1 MKKVVILIITIL
13 LITGCKKIEKFY
25 LNNKYYNE
33 GNFIKVDNLENFKKD
48 SYILYTY
55 NNYCTFDKPC
65 ENIFETYMKK
75 YKIDFVSIP
84 FEKFKKTSYY
94 YQVRFGPSILII
106 KEGRIVA
113 YLDPN
118 KDSDLEKY
126 QNEKAFEEWINK
138 YIYLEESK

>member
-1 MKKVVILIITIL
+1 
-13 LITGCKKIEKFY
+13 
-25 LNNKYYNE
+25 
-33 GNFIKVDNLENFKKD
+33 
-48 SYILYTY
+48 
-55 NNYCTFDKPC
+55 
-65 ENIFETYMKK
+65 MKK